1 MVDYYEV
8 LGVARS
14 ASADDIKRSYRKLA
28 RQLHPDVNGGD
39 KEAENRFKLVTEA
52 YDTLSDPDKRRQYD
66 LYGSS
71 SGAGGDPFGG
81 AGGPFQP
88 NFSDIFQTVFGQ
100 GFGTQE
106 TAGPRRGEDMETAVN
121 LTFEEAVFGCQK
133 EISLKM
139 PTTCPTCSGSG
150 ARPGTSA
157 TVCAQCQGSGSV
169 KRVTQSFLGRMV
181 TTMTCDV
188 CHGEGKVVRDL
199 CSDCRG
205 EGRKTLE
212 RHFTIELPPG
222 ADNGLVLRLTG
233 KGAAAPRGGQP
244 GSLYVH
250 VNAASSDRFERQG
263 NDLWMRLPISYVQA
277 SLGARINF
285 ESLDGTETIEIAP
298 GTQPGSTLHIKGK
311 GVPVLSGRGR
321 GRGDLIVAMDVKM
334 PDELSEEEEG
344 LLRQL
349 AELRGEQVLEHHE
362 HSIFSK
368 LKSAFKP

>member
-1 MVDYYEV
+1 VVDYYEV

-39 KEAENRFKLVTEA
+39 KDAENRFKLVTEA

-106 TAGPRRGEDMETAVN
+106 TPGPRRGEDMETAVN

-212 RHFTIELPPG
+212 RHFTIEVPPG

-298 GTQPGSTLHIKGK
+298 GTQPGSALHIKGK

-321 GRGDLIVAMDVKM
+321 GRGDLIVAMDVQM

>member
-14 ASADDIKRSYRKLA
+14 ATAEDIKRSYRKLA

-39 KEAENRFKLVTEA
+39 KDAENRFKLVTEA
-52 YDTLSDPDKRRQYD
+52 YDTLSDPEKRRQYD

-71 SGAGGDPFGG
+71 GGAGSDPFG
-81 AGGPFQP
+81 GGPFQP
-88 NFSDIFQTVFGQ
+88 NFTDIFQTVFGQ
-100 GFGTQE
+100 GFGGQE
-106 TAGPRRGEDMETAVN
+106 APGPRRGEDMETAVN
-121 LTFEEAVFGCQK
+121 LAFEEAVFGCQK

-150 ARPGTSA
+150 AKVGTSP

-188 CHGEGKVVRDL
+188 CHGEGKVITDL
-199 CSDCRG
+199 CPDCRG

-212 RHFTIELPPG
+212 RHFTIEVPPG

-250 VNAASSDRFERQG
+250 VNVAPSQRFERQG
-263 NDLWMRLPISYVQA
+263 NDLWMQLPLSYVQA
-277 SLGARINF
+277 ALGAQVDF
-285 ESLDGTETIEIAP
+285 ESLDGPETIEVAP
-298 GTQPGSTLHIKGK
+298 GTQPGATVHLKGK

-321 GRGDLIVAMDVKM
+321 GRGDLIVAMDVQM
-334 PDELSEEEEG
+334 PKELSEEEEG

-349 AELRGEQVLEHHE
+349 AELRGEQVLGHHE
-362 HSIFSK
+362 HGIFSK

>member
-1 MVDYYEV
+1 
-8 LGVARS
+8 
-14 ASADDIKRSYRKLA
+14 
-28 RQLHPDVNGGD
+28 
-39 KEAENRFKLVTEA
+39 
-52 YDTLSDPDKRRQYD
+52 
-66 LYGSS
+66 
-71 SGAGGDPFGG
+71 
-81 AGGPFQP
+81 
-88 NFSDIFQTVFGQ
+88 
-100 GFGTQE
+100 
-106 TAGPRRGEDMETAVN
+106 METAVN

-188 CHGEGKVVRDL
+188 CHGEGKVVSDL

-212 RHFTIELPPG
+212 RHFTIEVPPG

-285 ESLDGTETIEIAP
+285 DSLDGTETIEIAP

-321 GRGDLIVAMDVKM
+321 GRGDLIVAMDVQM
-334 PDELSEEEEG
+334 PDELTEEEEG